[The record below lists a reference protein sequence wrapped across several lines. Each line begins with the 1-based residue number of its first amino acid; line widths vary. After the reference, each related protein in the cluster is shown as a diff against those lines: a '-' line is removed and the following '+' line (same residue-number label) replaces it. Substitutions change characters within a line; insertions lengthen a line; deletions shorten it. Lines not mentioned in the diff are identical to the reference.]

1 MKNCDIRV
9 TLGAVQ
15 TDLAEDFTVT
25 LFRRE
30 TAVIILNIAG
40 RHHDVVGNL
49 YKIMVI
55 AAIGTDYP
63 AKRLACRYLDFLHRA
78 SFTRRPACALVSV
91 TDGEPRRSIAG
102 FLFICIH
109 LGDLGLR

>member
-15 TDLAEDFTVT
+15 ANLAEDFTVT

-40 RHHDVVGNL
+40 RHHDVVGDLN
-49 YKIMVI
+49 KIMVI

-63 AKRLACRYLDFLHRA
+63 ANRLAFRYLDFLHRA
-78 SFTRRPACALVSV
+78 SFNRRPACAPVSI
-91 TDGEPRRSIAG
+91 TDGEPRRRIAG
-102 FLFICIH
+102 LLFMCIH
-109 LGDLGLR
+109 LRDIGLR